1 MILPPGDTAQCL
13 GTSVIV
19 MTGGSW
25 HPVDGAEVCPASC
38 SAQDGTQ
45 GMTYLTQAVLGGDWS
60 TYKDVWDRR
69 QNLDVAAY
77 DITLWYLKYFMIKMH
92 LLVLSSLFCL
102 LFEVHC
108 NERLQH
114 VRTHTHTHTHSLPRL
129 GSIQPSLQPS
139 HHLQEITA
147 IQPTL
152 QLERLRPI
160 GAVTSKAA
168 KSLLAALRATPRL
181 EQGREGVRRVEEV
194 LVSSFQITGSEPHS
208 PTEVAQPASPRAWG
222 V

>member
-1 MILPPGDTAQCL
+1 M
-13 GTSVIV
+13 
-19 MTGGSW
+19 
-25 HPVDGAEVCPASC
+25 
-38 SAQDGTQ
+38 
-45 GMTYLTQAVLGGDWS
+45 
-60 TYKDVWDRR
+60 
-69 QNLDVAAY
+69 AAY
-77 DITLWYLKYFMIKMH
+77 YITLWYLKYFVIKMH
-92 LLVLSSLFCL
+92 LLALSSLFCL

-114 VRTHTHTHTHSLPRL
+114 VRTHTRAYTHTHTHTHSLPGL

-168 KSLLAALRATPRL
+168 RSLLAALRATPRL

-208 PTEVAQPASPRAWG
+208 LTEVA
-222 V
+222 